1 MYSNKIIII
10 AIYFFLVMV
19 FDVGV
24 VGVGEVTH
32 SGVGGPQ
39 GQYRTLA
46 LNSTQVCCGNFVGS
60 TTFEGVFMWGDMDM
74 CGWSALVF
82 ALCAHMR
89 PCILH

>member
-19 FDVGV
+19 FAVGA

-39 GQYRTLA
+39 GQYR
-46 LNSTQVCCGNFVGS
+46 
-60 TTFEGVFMWGDMDM
+60 
-74 CGWSALVF
+74 
-82 ALCAHMR
+82 H
-89 PCILH
+89 